1 MLLSHSFCHRP
12 LFLCI
17 ISVFLFAATTAAATV
32 SASAAFI
39 IIGGDGGGG
48 NSGNVVDI
56 VSFACFTLAGSLYDF
71 RYRISNGFQLI
82 K

>member
-1 MLLSHSFCHRP
+1 M
-12 LFLCI
+12 
-17 ISVFLFAATTAAATV
+17 FLFAATTAAAAATV

-71 RYRISNGFQLI
+71 RYRISNGIQLI